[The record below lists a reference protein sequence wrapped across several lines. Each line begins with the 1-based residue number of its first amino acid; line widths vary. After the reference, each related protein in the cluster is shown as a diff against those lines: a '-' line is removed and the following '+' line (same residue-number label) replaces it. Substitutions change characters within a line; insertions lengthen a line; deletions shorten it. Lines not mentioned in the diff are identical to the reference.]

1 MDNTIQ
7 NPMMLIFS
15 LFPTLIRSVLHGFES
30 EYGNKAG
37 LNHTQVKTILYI
49 YNKGPSPMTDICHH
63 VSLEKGSM
71 TSVVD
76 TLLAHEL
83 VQRNQD
89 VSDRRKVLV
98 SLTETGKSTAKQCSD
113 DVSRYICMKLSILS
127 EDEKKQ
133 FWNSLTTLEKIAR
146 QLQEKPHE

>member
-30 EYGNKAG
+30 EYGNRVG
-37 LNHTQVKTILYI
+37 LNHTQVKTLLHI
-49 YNKGPSPMTDICHH
+49 YKQGPSPMSDICRH

-76 TLLAHEL
+76 TLLANDL
-83 VQRNQD
+83 VQRNHD
-89 VSDRRKVLV
+89 KSDRRKVLV
-98 SLTETGKSTAKQCSD
+98 SLTETGKSTAKQCGE
-113 DVSRYICMKLSILS
+113 DVSRYIYKKLSVLS
-127 EDEKKQ
+127 EEERTQ
-133 FWNSLTTLEKIAR
+133 FWNSLMTLEKIAR